1 MSNLREWLGVDGSA
15 SSRKEQ
21 KTEPTG
27 ALGVPRDVGS
37 KRLCLNEFMD
47 HALNTLDIHP
57 HSEPPLANIG

>member
-27 ALGVPRDVGS
+27 ALGALAMSARND
-37 KRLCLNEFMD
+37 CLNEFMD

-57 HSEPPLANIG
+57 HSEPPLANIS